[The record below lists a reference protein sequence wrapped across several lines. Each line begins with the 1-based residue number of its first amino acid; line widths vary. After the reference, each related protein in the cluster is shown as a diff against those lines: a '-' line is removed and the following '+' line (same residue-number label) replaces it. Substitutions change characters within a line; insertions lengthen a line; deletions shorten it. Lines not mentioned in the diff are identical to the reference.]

1 MVLVGP
7 RPLPVSGHFVALFGG
22 HAAAWLGHAA
32 AWLGH
37 AAALKEF
44 WDFENLGLG
53 I

>member
-7 RPLPVSGHFVALFGG
+7 RPLPVSGHLVALFGS
-22 HAAAWLGHAA
+22 HAA

-44 WDFENLGLG
+44 WDFENLDLG

>member
-7 RPLPVSGHFVALFGG
+7 RPLPVSGQFVALFGS
-22 HAAAWLGHAA
+22 HAA

-44 WDFENLGLG
+44 WDFENLDLG

>member
-1 MVLVGP
+1 MLLVGP
-7 RPLPVSGHFVALFGG
+7 RPLPVFWAFVALFGS
-22 HAAAWLGHAA
+22 HAA

-44 WDFENLGLG
+44 WDFENLDLG